1 MDFLRALARQRIVN
15 LDATN
20 RAILDQVILG
30 EYAISLNAF
39 NHHAVLSAQKGAP
52 VAWLRLEPISG
63 VVHSIGLTRHGP
75 HPSAGKLLIDFL
87 TSQDG
92 QRALAQAEYLPAM
105 PAVAAKTPELKPE
118 AGGFKANMLSPDTV
132 TRNQD
137 RWIAVT
143 KELFN

>member
-1 MDFLRALARQRIVN
+1 VAPARA
-15 LDATN
+15 D
-20 RAILDQVILG
+20 LG
-30 EYAISLNAF
+30 G
-39 NHHAVLSAQKGAP
+39 GA
-52 VAWLRLEPISG
+52 
-63 VVHSIGLTRHGP
+63 SIGLTRHAP
-75 HPSAGKLLIDFL
+75 HPNAGKLLIDFL

-137 RWIAVT
+137 RWIAIQ